1 MAEEKRI
8 VELTPFEYRLLIN
21 GMSNFRNDLIDHNKP
36 TEDVSDL
43 ILKIIDAPKKK
54 LFGRDDREAR

>member
-1 MAEEKRI
+1 MH
-8 VELTPFEYRLLIN
+8 

>member
-1 MAEEKRI
+1 MVEEKRI

-21 GMSNFRNDLIDHNKP
+21 GMSNYRNDLIDHNKS
-36 TEDVSDL
+36 TEDVSDM

-54 LFGRDDREAR
+54 LFGRDGREAR